1 MMRAMEED
9 LKIDFKRDLR
19 NVLSLPWSIIL
30 RYGFIFGL
38 LAAIGGAV
46 MGIPE
51 ILLEQLS
58 SFLNTG
64 EVELTNERDISF
76 LVVTFLLIVFLV
88 ACVVTFLLVV
98 FLLLQG
104 SKTVQ
109 FAFLW
114 SLAMFFYGT
123 GILLLA
129 SILGTPVVLV
139 VGAFAEN
146 EAMLAGLAVV
156 LSYPGW
162 KAGQGLWFMFTNFR
176 TMSRWVYRTVAE
188 L

>member
-1 MMRAMEED
+1 MEKH

-30 RYGFIFGL
+30 RYGFAFGL
-38 LAAIGGAV
+38 LAAIGGAM

-51 ILLEQLS
+51 ILLEQLLR
-58 SFLNTG
+58 FLNTG
-64 EVELTNERDISF
+64 EVDLTGERDISF
-76 LVVTFLLIVFLV
+76 LVTTFILIVVLV
-88 ACVVTFLLVV
+88 ACVITSLLVV

-109 FAFLW
+109 FIFLW
-114 SLAMFFYGT
+114 CLTMFFYCS
-123 GILLLA
+123 GILLLV
-129 SILGTPVVLV
+129 SILGMPFIFV

-146 EAMLAGLAVV
+146 EVMLAGLAIV
-156 LSYPGW
+156 LAYPGW
-162 KAGQGLWFMFTNFR
+162 KAGQGLWFMFTNFQV
-176 TMSRWVYRTVAE
+176 MSRWVYRTVAE

>member
-1 MMRAMEED
+1 MGKH

-30 RYGFIFGL
+30 RYGFAFGL
-38 LAAIGGAV
+38 LAAIGGAM

-51 ILLEQLS
+51 ILLEQLLR
-58 SFLNTG
+58 FLNTG
-64 EVELTNERDISF
+64 EVDLTGERDISF
-76 LVVTFLLIVFLV
+76 LVTTFILIVVLV
-88 ACVVTFLLVV
+88 ACVITSLLVV

-104 SKTVQ
+104 NKTVQ
-109 FAFLW
+109 FIFLW
-114 SLAMFFYGT
+114 CLTMFFYCS
-123 GILLLA
+123 GILLLV
-129 SILGTPVVLV
+129 SILGMPFIFV

-146 EAMLAGLAVV
+146 EVMLAGLAIV
-156 LSYPGW
+156 LAYPGW

-176 TMSRWVYRTVAE
+176 VMSRWVYRNVAE

>member
-1 MMRAMEED
+1 MGKH

-30 RYGFIFGL
+30 RYGFAFGL
-38 LAAIGGAV
+38 LAAIGGAM

-51 ILLEQLS
+51 ILSEQLLR
-58 SFLNTG
+58 FLNTG
-64 EVELTNERDISF
+64 EVDLTGERDISF
-76 LVVTFLLIVFLV
+76 LVTTFILIVVLV
-88 ACVVTFLLVV
+88 ACVITSLLVV
-98 FLLLQG
+98 FLLLKG

-109 FAFLW
+109 FIFSWCLT
-114 SLAMFFYGT
+114 MFFYCS
-123 GILLLA
+123 GILLLV
-129 SILGTPVVLV
+129 SILGMPFILV

-146 EAMLAGLAVV
+146 EVMLAGLAIV
-156 LSYPGW
+156 LAYPGW

-176 TMSRWVYRTVAE
+176 VMSRWVYRNVAE

>member
-1 MMRAMEED
+1 MNDAMEED

-64 EVELTNERDISF
+64 EVELTDERDIF
-76 LVVTFLLIVFLV
+76 VLVVTFLLIVFLV

-114 SLAMFFYGT
+114 SLAMFF
-123 GILLLA
+123 
-129 SILGTPVVLV
+129 
-139 VGAFAEN
+139 
-146 EAMLAGLAVV
+146 
-156 LSYPGW
+156 
-162 KAGQGLWFMFTNFR
+162 
-176 TMSRWVYRTVAE
+176 
-188 L
+188 

>member
-1 MMRAMEED
+1 MEKH

-30 RYGFIFGL
+30 RYGFAFGL
-38 LAAIGGAV
+38 LAAIGGAM

-51 ILLEQLS
+51 ILLEQLLR
-58 SFLNTG
+58 FLNTG
-64 EVELTNERDISF
+64 EVDLTGERDISF
-76 LVVTFLLIVFLV
+76 LVTTFILIVVLV
-88 ACVVTFLLVV
+88 ACVITSLLVV

-109 FAFLW
+109 FIFLW
-114 SLAMFFYGT
+114 CLTMFFYCS
-123 GILLLA
+123 GILLLV
-129 SILGTPVVLV
+129 SILGMPFIFV

-146 EAMLAGLAVV
+146 EVMLAGLAIV
-156 LSYPGW
+156 LAYPGW

-176 TMSRWVYRTVAE
+176 VMYRWVYRTVAE